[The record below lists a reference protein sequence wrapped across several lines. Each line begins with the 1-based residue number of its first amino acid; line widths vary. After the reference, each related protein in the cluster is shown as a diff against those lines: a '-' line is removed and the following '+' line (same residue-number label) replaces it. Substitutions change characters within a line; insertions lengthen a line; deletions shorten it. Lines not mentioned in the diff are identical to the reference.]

1 MKTESRND
9 CEDNVAAIGIGAMI
23 VFIAL
28 ILVAAVAAAVIIQTA
43 EKLQQNAETTGE
55 DTARNL
61 AGKFVLNGGFVATGA
76 NGGPAEYDQ
85 DTSYM
90 FFAQLAPG
98 STPIR
103 VDTITY
109 QMNCDAGKI
118 EGTFGSE
125 ADVQETDN
133 ADNGAVLA
141 GAVELQPQQP
151 YVLWIKA
158 DHLGVDC
165 SADNANGDSS
175 IQLAIHVGSG
185 GSTFA
190 TLNID
195 STAAGEEVA

>member
-1 MKTESRND
+1 MKTESRKD
-9 CEDNVAAIGIGAMI
+9 REDDVAAIGIGAMI

-55 DTARNL
+55 DTAKSL

-90 FFAQLAPG
+90 FHAQLAPG

-109 QMNCDAGKI
+109 QMVCDSGKI

-125 ADVQETDN
+125 ADVQETDK
-133 ADNGAVLA
+133 ADDGAVLT

-165 SADNANGDSS
+165 SADNGDSS
-175 IQLAIHVGSG
+175 IELAIHVGSG

-195 STAAGEEVA
+195 STAAGAEVA